1 MPARKDVQRK
11 GFTCLCGAGDG
22 KMMPPGGRNCCMQ
35 KLLHAV
41 GRFSSRPAPVDADP
55 AYLSSRSPVRQPERQ
70 RGTCRSEP
78 GRLQILRSVQDD
90 NDLDWQLVTGDWQPP
105 AHHRPLP
112 LNSPPLRG
120 TFRRRMRA
128 VAPDPRNPLK
138 IALVTDSYLPRL
150 GGIELHVHDLAQRL
164 AGAGHEVHVVSPFA
178 GRGGEDPVRV
188 HRLPIAVWPR
198 WGFAWTPTAIYHLD
212 AALKDRGFDVVH
224 HHLSVFSPLAFASLC
239 LCVRLGIPA
248 VATFHS
254 VWRGFEAALA
264 GYDRLFGWTRRRV
277 VLSAVSAAVAVDLER
292 VAGGKP
298 VHLLPNGT
306 DPEFWRVEHRP
317 AREGEVRVAAV
328 MRLARRKR
336 PRVLLEMAARARER
350 MPPGVRLRV
359 RVAGDGPE
367 RPVLRRMIPALG
379 LEDTVELL
387 GHQRREEIRALFAE
401 SDLFVLPTIEEA
413 FGIAALE
420 ARAAGLPVVAMAG
433 GGVAEIIHHGEEG
446 LLARSDAE
454 MVDHVVRLA
463 ADPALRARIARHN
476 RSTPS
481 PAPWPE
487 VVERH
492 LSVYRQAGE
501 G

>member
-1 MPARKDVQRK
+1 MRAH
-11 GFTCLCGAGDG
+11 L
-22 KMMPPGGRNCCMQ
+22 PP
-35 KLLHAV
+35 LYTA
-41 GRFSSRPAPVDADP
+41 
-55 AYLSSRSPVRQPERQ
+55 PERA
-70 RGTCRSEP
+70 TFP
-78 GRLQILRSVQDD
+78 PDSVF
-90 NDLDWQLVTGDWQPP
+90 GP
-105 AHHRPLP
+105 PLP
-112 LNSPPLRG
+112 G
-120 TFRRRMRA
+120 K
-128 VAPDPRNPLK
+128 PLK

-178 GRGGEDPVRV
+178 GRGGEEPVRV
-188 HRLPIAVWPR
+188 QRIPISVWPR

-212 AALKDRGFDVVH
+212 AVLKDRGFQVVH

-264 GYDRLFGWTRRRV
+264 GFDRLFGWTRRRV
-277 VLSAVSAAVAVDLER
+277 TLSAVSAAVAVDLER

-298 VHLLPNGT
+298 VHLLPNGI
-306 DPEFWRVEHRP
+306 DPEFWAVEPRP
-317 AREGEVRVAAV
+317 GPPGEVRVAAV

-350 MPPGVRLRV
+350 MPSGVRLRV

-367 RPVLRRMIPALG
+367 RLVLRRMIRALR

-387 GHQRREEIRALFAE
+387 GHRGRAEIRELFAD

-454 MVDHVVRLA
+454 MVDHIVRLA
-463 ADPALRARIARHN
+463 ADPELRARIARHN
-476 RSTPS
+476 SSTPS
-481 PAPWPE
+481 PAPWSE
-487 VVERH
+487 VIEQH
-492 LSVYRQAGE
+492 LRVYRLAAE
-501 G
+501 A